1 MAQTQE
7 QAEALIS
14 NNPQLIA
21 HLKILISNVKN
32 MEDVAV
38 QQDRGDIIT
47 TPIYRELIAPD
58 KEHMDMAIKNLAF
71 KCGALSVETVTHQE
85 YKDAK
90 VDILI
95 EKENNESKT

>member
-1 MAQTQE
+1 
-7 QAEALIS
+7 
-14 NNPQLIA
+14 
-21 HLKILISNVKN
+21 

-38 QQDRGDIIT
+38 QVDRGDIIT
-47 TPIYRELIAPD
+47 TPIYREIIAPD
-58 KEHMDMAIKNLAF
+58 KERMDMAIKNLAF
-71 KCGALSVETVTHQE
+71 KCGALSVETITHQE